1 MPLFLFQLRG
11 ELWKL
16 FARKRT
22 YIGYGVFLGVESLVL
37 ALINL
42 PPGRRGMK
50 RMIEN
55 SGGLFDEYFSGLTVA
70 LMMVSLSLFILG
82 SLYLAL
88 VAGDIVA
95 KEVEDGTMRMTL
107 CRPVSRLRVLLIK
120 YFTVVI
126 YTFSLVIFA
135 GLSALCLGLLVRGT
149 GGLFPLIPDVNLLV
163 LYDFGPG
170 LERYL
175 GVLPCFGL
183 SMLTLSTF
191 AFQLSCWNVKPAAAT
206 ISAITVFFVD
216 WILHQMPY
224 FQSYHQWMMTT
235 HMNSWMNVFREP
247 VPWSRMIEDY
257 AYLLGLDATFFIVGA
272 VVFASR
278 DFKS

>member
-1 MPLFLFQLRG
+1 
-11 ELWKL
+11 
-16 FARKRT
+16 
-22 YIGYGVFLGVESLVL
+22 
-37 ALINL
+37 
-42 PPGRRGMK
+42 
-50 RMIEN
+50 
-55 SGGLFDEYFSGLTVA
+55 
-70 LMMVSLSLFILG
+70 
-82 SLYLAL
+82 
-88 VAGDIVA
+88 
-95 KEVEDGTMRMTL
+95 
-107 CRPVSRLRVLLIK
+107 VLLIK